1 MESMELSEEL
11 DDTEPIDPRRGRSI
25 DRYVETFAGSL
36 SFPLDWFLISGR
48 LAGIEVVFW
57 LLLLL
62 MRGVFSRVRV
72 LNLEHAHG

>member
-1 MESMELSEEL
+1 MELSEEL

-25 DRYVETFAGSL
+25 DRSVETFAGSL

-57 LLLLL
+57 LLLLVGGGWFCTTPVIWPL
-62 MRGVFSRVRV
+62 G
-72 LNLEHAHG
+72 EWGD